1 MPHSTTHRLGGYQLA
16 FFIFAVALLGA
27 AAQKYLTPLL
37 PGGDELPV
45 TIGRLYAFV
54 PAILVML
61 LVPAARR
68 YCARALAVPIP
79 FERRGEVAV
88 VIGLQPVVLLAIG
101 GSVVLWYWAQ
111 GGEMALARR
120 IGEQMSDEAQR
131 VRAFSRDG
139 ILLAIVIGTVVA
151 PIVEELVFRATLYRL
166 WAQRWGWFP
175 SMLATSAFFAAYH
188 PNKFAAFVASV
199 ILIALLRRT
208 GSLRA
213 CILVHA
219 AGNFMLWYPVLG
231 QHVFVTHGRETGE
244 IGLWPWHLAAFA
256 LLAILLPLYV
266 WMSRDDN
273 AASVEMQDIAIART

>member
-1 MPHSTTHRLGGYQLA
+1 MRSDRLGGWQLA
-16 FFIFAVALLGA
+16 FFIFTIALLGA
-27 AAQKYLTPLL
+27 AADRYFTPWL
-37 PGGDELPV
+37 PGGEELPR
-45 TIGRLYAFV
+45 TIARLYVLV

-79 FERRGEVAV
+79 IDRRGEVAL
-88 VIGLQPVVLLAIG
+88 VIAMQPVVLLAIG

-111 GGEMALARR
+111 GGEMGLARR
-120 IGEQMSDEAQR
+120 IGEQMSEEAQR
-131 VRAFSRDG
+131 VQAFSRDG

-166 WAQRWGWFP
+166 WAERWGWFP

-188 PNKFAAFVASV
+188 PNKFAAFVGSV
-199 ILIALLRRT
+199 ILIAILRRT

-231 QHVFVTHGRETGE
+231 QHVFVTRGRETGE

-256 LLAILLPLYV
+256 LVAILLPLYV
-266 WMSRDDN
+266 WMSRGDD
-273 AASVEMQDIAIART
+273 AASVEMESVAIART